1 MKFFKN
7 LFVVIALIIC
17 SVLPVTAGE
26 MILKEPPK
34 SLSKY
39 YPPESQQSKWIQ
51 QMHKMS
57 THFGGVFIN
66 LKENDFE
73 NVDKHADKLVEEYKK
88 TSEMVPEWEE
98 YFDIKAV
105 ETFANAAKTHDIA
118 KAGKASGGLGKTCG
132 KCHAEQQVSVW
143 AKFHWP
149 SFHKIKVTDPISEKE
164 TTFDDYMGSI
174 SSSFKTVTVNFGEGQ
189 YNRAAKALKVF
200 KSRFM
205 ELKSTCSKCHIT
217 QDAKRF
223 YVGPEI
229 DTALNELNK
238 ELSSEKPNPGKFWKN
253 ISLLGK
259 KGCKHCH
266 LVHRTNS
273 LIKAVWEQSVK
284 K

>member
-1 MKFFKN
+1 MKFFRN
-7 LFVVIALIIC
+7 LFVVIAFIFF
-17 SVLPVTAGE
+17 TALLATAEE

-39 YPPESQQSKWIQ
+39 YLPESQQSKWIE

-98 YFDIKAV
+98 YFDIKAA

-118 KAGKASGGLGKTCG
+118 KAGKASSGLGKTCG

-149 SFHKIKVTDPISEKE
+149 SFQKIKVTDPISEKE
-164 TTFDDYMGSI
+164 TAFDDYMGSI

-189 YNRAAKALKVF
+189 YDRAAKALKIF

-229 DTALNELNK
+229 DTALTELSK
-238 ELSSEKPNPGKFWKN
+238 ELSHEKPNSEKFWKN
-253 ISLLGK
+253 IGLISK

-273 LIKAVWEQSVK
+273 LIKKMWEKSVK

>member
-1 MKFFKN
+1 MQ
-7 LFVVIALIIC
+7 LFRILFIALAIFNLTVMPIQAK
-17 SVLPVTAGE
+17 SMV
-26 MILKEPPK
+26 IKEPPK

-149 SFHKIKVTDPISEKE
+149 SFHKIKVTDPI
-164 TTFDDYMGSI
+164 T
-174 SSSFKTVTVNFGEGQ
+174 
-189 YNRAAKALKVF
+189 
-200 KSRFM
+200 
-205 ELKSTCSKCHIT
+205 
-217 QDAKRF
+217 
-223 YVGPEI
+223 
-229 DTALNELNK
+229 
-238 ELSSEKPNPGKFWKN
+238 
-253 ISLLGK
+253 
-259 KGCKHCH
+259 
-266 LVHRTNS
+266 
-273 LIKAVWEQSVK
+273 
-284 K
+284 